1 MIQSSKASRLRRN
14 GPPSEAPAPAP
25 RSAEGRDRE
34 LVSQRQREDEAL
46 KEAEKA
52 RLKRV
57 ALTASLRQKRL
68 AAEETV

>member
-1 MIQSSKASRLRRN
+1 MIQSSKASRMRRN
-14 GPPSEAPAPAP
+14 GPPAEAPVPAP
-25 RSAEGRDRE
+25 RSAEGRDRA

-57 ALTASLRQKRL
+57 TLTASLRQKRL
-68 AAEETV
+68 AAEDTV